1 MHDSNLISFV
11 RHGDLFVYCKEN
23 NIFDSI
29 IGAFPPEV
37 ATQNMTTYSSLKRDF
52 SSTGPLAKLLTEDK
66 QRILLICD
74 EFSISEF
81 HEILPLIAKRSARTV
96 IINL

>member
-1 MHDSNLISFV
+1 MHDSNLISLV

-29 IGAFPPEV
+29 IGTFPPEL

-52 SSTGPLAKLLTEDK
+52 SATGPLAKLLREDK
-66 QRILLICD
+66 QRMLLICD

-81 HEILPLIAKRSARTV
+81 SEILPLIAKRSARTV